1 MHADQRRAIAGT
13 LADVEIGHVIAI
25 DVKGLHGDL
34 VRDERGPLKGAG
46 ENPRSSEVVH
56 AVKFPQVSGG

>member
-1 MHADQRRAIAGT
+1 M
-13 LADVEIGHVIAI
+13 
-25 DVKGLHGDL
+25 KGLHGKL
-34 VRDERGPLKGAG
+34 VVLKGVTFLKREG